1 LTSDID
7 FVQAIQRLFPRVMRY
22 LEAEETRELTG
33 LQVTPSQMN
42 VILVLYFS
50 DNLSM
55 GELSSEMYLTES
67 ACTRLVD
74 RLVDAHLVR
83 RRGDRNDRRV
93 VRVSLT
99 SYGRQLAELVL
110 ERRNRRFGNLARK
123 LTEEEQASLLRSL
136 EAVLRTFRELEE
148 ERQRLREEEAR

>member
-1 LTSDID
+1 MTSDID